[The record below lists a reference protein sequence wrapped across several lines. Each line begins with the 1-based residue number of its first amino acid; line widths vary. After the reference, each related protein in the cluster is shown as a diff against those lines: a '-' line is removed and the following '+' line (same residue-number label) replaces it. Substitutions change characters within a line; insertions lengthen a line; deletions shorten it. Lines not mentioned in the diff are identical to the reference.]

1 MSVIYLCLA
10 LLAVHLFVRGT
21 MIEPYDLLLRHRQVP
36 VADLPAEFDGL
47 RLLHLTDLHLRS
59 DARYEKRLLASV
71 ALAEADLI
79 LLTGD
84 YVDHPRRL
92 YSLRQVAETLA
103 DGRQVIAVLGDNALE
118 EPERIQSV
126 LEETGITVLRT
137 ESIALD
143 RQGKTLHVAG
153 IDDPH
158 FASSDLAGAL
168 ATVSSPCILLSH
180 SAEIF
185 PEAKA
190 AGVDLLLCGHTHGG
204 QVCLPY
210 WGALYT
216 NDRLGRR
223 YASGLIREGSL
234 HIHVSTGVGYA
245 KLRLRL
251 FCPPEVVCLTLR
263 RS

>member
-1 MSVIYLCLA
+1 M
-10 LLAVHLFVRGT
+10 
-21 MIEPYDLLLRHRQVP
+21 
-36 VADLPAEFDGL
+36 

-59 DARYEKRLLASV
+59 DRKYEERLLSLV
-71 ALAEADLI
+71 ARAEADLI

-92 YSLRQVAETLA
+92 YSLCEVAAALA
-103 DGRQVIAVLGDNALE
+103 DGHRVIAVLGDNDLEEPAAVQSALE
-118 EPERIQSV
+118 EA
-126 LEETGITVLRT
+126 GITVLRN
-137 ESIALD
+137 ESISLD
-143 RQGKTLHVAG
+143 RQGKRLHVAG

-158 FASSDLAGAL
+158 FASSDLARAL
-168 ATVSSPCILLSH
+168 TSVSSSPCILLSH

-185 PEAKA
+185 PEAKV
-190 AGVDLLLCGHTHGG
+190 AGVDLLLSGHTHGG

-216 NDRLGRR
+216 NDRLGRT
-223 YASGLIREGSL
+223 YASGLIREGRL

-245 KLRLRL
+245 KLRVRL
-251 FCPPEVVCLTLR
+251 FCPPEIVCLTLR